1 MLTNYKLKNA
11 GTLDIRVSG
20 SYLYSTIPYDTT
32 FNYNVGYAD
41 LTKPLITSSRDSI
54 YQIHLSKQSFDKES
68 YIVVGKNGFISDSS
82 IDLENIL
89 SEVYSVGPIQK
100 DLNVPAQISFEL
112 SDINNENV
120 SIGFWDG
127 ESWRELQTII
137 SSDKKSVRAIS
148 STLGHFA
155 LIKKGSTT
163 PLSIS
168 EEALIPTEY
177 ALRQNYPNPF
187 NPETRISYDITKSG
201 NVSINVFDIL
211 GRKITTLVSEYKA
224 PGRYNVIWSGND
236 ANGNPVGSGVYLYQL
251 KSGPYSKTK
260 KMVLSR

>member
-11 GTLDIRVSG
+11 GTLDIRVAG

-41 LTKPLITSSRDSI
+41 LTKPLITSSRDNI
-54 YQIHLSKQSFDKES
+54 YQIQLPEQSFDKET
-68 YIVVGKNGFISDSS
+68 YVVVGKNGFISDSS

-89 SEVYSVGPIQK
+89 SEVYTVGPIQK

-112 SDINNENV
+112 SDVNIEDV

-127 ESWRELQTII
+127 ESWRELPTTI
-137 SSDKKSVRAIS
+137 SSNKKSVRAIS
-148 STLGHFA
+148 SALGHFA
-155 LIKKGSTT
+155 LIKKGSTA

-177 ALRQNYPNPF
+177 ALSQN
-187 NPETRISYDITKSG
+187 
-201 NVSINVFDIL
+201 
-211 GRKITTLVSEYKA
+211 
-224 PGRYNVIWSGND
+224 
-236 ANGNPVGSGVYLYQL
+236 
-251 KSGPYSKTK
+251 
-260 KMVLSR
+260 LSLIHI